1 MPKYSFLIL
10 SFHFPYYYIY
20 WLFLGVVMA
29 SLTRFERA
37 RIIGARALQLALGA
51 PPLVKPN
58 KEATPYTI
66 AKQEFES
73 KVLPMSV
80 LRIYPDGAV
89 ERVEV
94 N

>member
-1 MPKYSFLIL
+1 MD
-10 SFHFPYYYIY
+10 
-20 WLFLGVVMA
+20 

-37 RIIGARALQLALGA
+37 RVIGARALQLALGA

-58 KEATPYTI
+58 TEATPYTI

-80 LRIYPDGAV
+80 LRVYPDGAV
-89 ERVEV
+89 ERIEV
-94 N
+94 S